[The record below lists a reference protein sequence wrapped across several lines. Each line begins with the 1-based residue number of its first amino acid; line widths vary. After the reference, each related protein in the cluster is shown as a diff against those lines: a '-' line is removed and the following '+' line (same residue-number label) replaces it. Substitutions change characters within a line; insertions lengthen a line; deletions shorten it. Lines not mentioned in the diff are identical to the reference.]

1 MKEYILK
8 NQVNKLTLNNIYN
21 KLLFL
26 IKEINIECINNLD
39 IVKIYYQYQLLVRE
53 YINIILFRYKKLIY
67 IIDIRIN

>member
-8 NQVNKLTLNNIYN
+8 KQVNKLTLNNIYN

>member
-8 NQVNKLTLNNIYN
+8 KQVNKLTLNNIYN

-26 IKEINIECINNLD
+26 IKENNIECINDLD